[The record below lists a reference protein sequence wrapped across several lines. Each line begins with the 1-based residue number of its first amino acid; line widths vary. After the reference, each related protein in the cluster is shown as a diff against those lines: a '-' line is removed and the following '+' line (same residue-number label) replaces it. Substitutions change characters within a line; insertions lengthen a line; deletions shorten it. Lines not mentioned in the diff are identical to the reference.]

1 MSEEEI
7 IKQLKDSCILD
18 NNCYEV
24 DCLYEKD
31 LEAIRSL
38 LDLYNKEKEKN
49 KKAIKYILKKQS
61 LQYKYALSKIE
72 CEELLKL
79 LEEGDK

>member
-1 MSEEEI
+1 MNEKEI

-24 DCLYEKD
+24 DFLYEKD

-38 LDLYNKEKEKN
+38 FKLYNKEKQKN
-49 KKAIKYILKKQS
+49 NKILNFIKKLYGKNYNNYELSVS
-61 LQYKYALSKIE
+61 LQ
-72 CEELLKL
+72 KL
-79 LEEGDK
+79 LFIIGE

>member
-7 IKQLKDSCILD
+7 INEIKSLSP
-18 NNCYEV
+18 NE
-24 DCLYEKD
+24 
-31 LEAIRSL
+31 EACEGI

-79 LEEGDK
+79 LEERN